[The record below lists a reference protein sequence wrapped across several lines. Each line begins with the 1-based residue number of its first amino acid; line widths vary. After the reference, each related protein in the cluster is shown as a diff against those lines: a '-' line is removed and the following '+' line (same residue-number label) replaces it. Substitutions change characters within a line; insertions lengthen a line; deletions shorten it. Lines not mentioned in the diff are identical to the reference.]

1 MHSPDR
7 GMGKQFLAIAPQNL
21 FAYLRLELDLY
32 RLKVFQPALRRDN
45 RGVGAEQEAVLR
57 VPTKE
62 SGNGD
67 GVDGPFLG
75 VPLSTLLP
83 QDLLENGGAPSTLES

>member
-1 MHSPDR
+1 MRDS
-7 GMGKQFLAIAPQNL
+7 GMGQQLVSVLPQHL
-21 FAYLRLELDLY
+21 LPYLL
-32 RLKVFQPALRRDN
+32 LKIIERVEVFQPALRRDN